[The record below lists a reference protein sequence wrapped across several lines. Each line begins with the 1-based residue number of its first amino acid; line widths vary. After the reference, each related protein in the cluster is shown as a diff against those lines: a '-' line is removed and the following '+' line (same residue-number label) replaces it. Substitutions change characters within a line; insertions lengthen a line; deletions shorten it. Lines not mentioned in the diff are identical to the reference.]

1 MTEAAILVDSHSTQ
15 AGQKIIEVTL
25 NAPKSLNALSGEM
38 INILLAQL
46 PLWESDPSVAVVV
59 MRGMGDRAFCAG
71 GDIRHLY
78 QAMQRNETEQGQAF
92 FNLEYSLNLALH
104 RMQTP
109 LLVWGQGYVIG
120 GGMGLLQGAGLRI
133 ATCSSQLI
141 MPEVSIG
148 LFPDVGASFF
158 LQKVPDGLGL
168 FLGLTGVAVNG
179 TDARELNLVDAL
191 LADSDYSVL
200 LQQLQ
205 NLEKHTNTEHLKS
218 IQKIVQNLESKA
230 NNAPPS
236 DILPHKQLI
245 IDAIAA
251 QDLNTVFSNL
261 QKLRGLSKWL
271 DKAIETMEN
280 GSPTSLH
287 LTFRQLRQA
296 PQDLVRGLVQEYVL
310 AVNSTLKGE
319 FQEGI
324 RALLIDKDQQPKW
337 RYSKVKDVPQAWV
350 DGFYQRHNIAKP
362 NFEV

>member
-236 DILPHKQLI
+236 DILPHKQSI
-245 IDAIAA
+245 IDAVAA
-251 QDLNTVFSNL
+251 QDLNTIFSNL

-296 PQDLVRGLVQEYVL
+296 PQDLVRGFVQEYVL

-350 DGFYQRHNIAKP
+350 DGFYKRHNIAKP

>member
-104 RMQTP
+104 RMQTT

-133 ATCSSQLI
+133 ATYSSQLI

-296 PQDLVRGLVQEYVL
+296 PQDLVRGFVQEYVL

>member
-1 MTEAAILVDSHSTQ
+1 MTESAILVDSHSTQ

-104 RMQTP
+104 RMQTT

-133 ATCSSQLI
+133 ATYSSQLI

-236 DILPHKQLI
+236 DILPHKQSI
-245 IDAIAA
+245 IDAVAA
-251 QDLNTVFSNL
+251 QDLNTIFSNL

-296 PQDLVRGLVQEYVL
+296 PQDLVRGFVQEYVL

-350 DGFYQRHNIAKP
+350 DGFYKRHNIAKP

>member
-104 RMQTP
+104 RMQTT

-133 ATCSSQLI
+133 ATYSSQLI

-236 DILPHKQLI
+236 DILPHKQSI
-245 IDAIAA
+245 IDAVAA
-251 QDLNTVFSNL
+251 QDLNTIFSNL

-350 DGFYQRHNIAKP
+350 DGFYKRHNIAKP

>member
-1 MTEAAILVDSHSTQ
+1 MTEAAILVDSYSTQ

-104 RMQTP
+104 RMQTT

-133 ATCSSQLI
+133 ATYSSQLI

-236 DILPHKQLI
+236 DILPHKQSI
-245 IDAIAA
+245 IDAVAA
-251 QDLNTVFSNL
+251 QDLNTIFSNL

-350 DGFYQRHNIAKP
+350 DGFYKRHNIAKP

>member
-1 MTEAAILVDSHSTQ
+1 MTEAAILVASHSTQ

-25 NAPKSLNALSGEM
+25 NAPKSLNALSVEM

-46 PLWESDPSVAVVV
+46 PLWESDPSVAAVV
-59 MRGMGDRAFCAG
+59 MRGKGDRSFCAG

-78 QAMQRNETEQGQAF
+78 QAMQRGEIEHGQAF
-92 FNLEYSLNLALH
+92 FNLEYSLIVALH
-104 RMQTP
+104 SMQTP

-133 ATCSSQLI
+133 ATHSSRLI

-168 FLGLTGVAVNG
+168 FLGLTGAEVNG
-179 TDARELNLVDAL
+179 TDALELNLVDAL

-205 NLEKHTNTEHLKS
+205 NLKKQTNTEHLKS
-218 IQKIVQNLESKA
+218 IQNLVQNLESKA

-236 DILPHKQLI
+236 DISPHKQSI

-251 QDLNTVFSNL
+251 QDLNTVFANL
-261 QKLRGLSKWL
+261 QKLKGLSKWL

-296 PQDLVRGLVQEYVL
+296 PQDLVQGFVQEYVL
-310 AVNSTLKGE
+310 AVNSTRKGE
-319 FQEGI
+319 FQEGV

-337 RYSKVKDVPQAWV
+337 RYSKVKDVPLAWLE
-350 DGFYQRHNIAKP
+350 GFYQRHNIAKP

>member
-104 RMQTP
+104 RMQTT

-133 ATCSSQLI
+133 ATYSSQLI

-337 RYSKVKDVPQAWV
+337 RYSKVKDVPQAWFQGSSIQ
-350 DGFYQRHNIAKP
+350 GFQ
-362 NFEV
+362 

>member
-38 INILLAQL
+38 INILLVQL

-104 RMQTP
+104 RMQTT

-133 ATCSSQLI
+133 ATYSSQLI

-236 DILPHKQLI
+236 DILPHKQSI
-245 IDAIAA
+245 IDAVAA
-251 QDLNTVFSNL
+251 QDLNTIFSNL

-296 PQDLVRGLVQEYVL
+296 PQDLVRGFVQEYVL

-350 DGFYQRHNIAKP
+350 DGFYKRHNIAKP

>member
-1 MTEAAILVDSHSTQ
+1 
-15 AGQKIIEVTL
+15 
-25 NAPKSLNALSGEM
+25 
-38 INILLAQL
+38 
-46 PLWESDPSVAVVV
+46 
-59 MRGMGDRAFCAG
+59 
-71 GDIRHLY
+71 
-78 QAMQRNETEQGQAF
+78 
-92 FNLEYSLNLALH
+92 
-104 RMQTP
+104 
-109 LLVWGQGYVIG
+109 
-120 GGMGLLQGAGLRI
+120 
-133 ATCSSQLI
+133 
-141 MPEVSIG
+141 
-148 LFPDVGASFF
+148 VGASFF

-236 DILPHKQLI
+236 DILPHKQSI
-245 IDAIAA
+245 IDAVAA
-251 QDLNTVFSNL
+251 QDLNTIFSNL

-296 PQDLVRGLVQEYVL
+296 PQDLVRGFVQEYVL

-350 DGFYQRHNIAKP
+350 DGFYKRHNIAKP

>member
-1 MTEAAILVDSHSTQ
+1 MTEAAILVASHSTQ

-25 NAPKSLNALSGEM
+25 NAPKSLNALSAEM

-46 PLWESDPSVAVVV
+46 PLWESDPSVAAVV
-59 MRGMGDRAFCAG
+59 MRGMGDRSFCAG

-78 QAMQRNETEQGQAF
+78 QAMQRGEIEHGQDF
-92 FNLEYSLNLALH
+92 FNLEYSLIVVMH
-104 RMQTP
+104 SMQTP

-133 ATCSSQLI
+133 ATHSSRLI

-168 FLGLTGVAVNG
+168 FLGLTGAAVNG
-179 TDARELNLVDAL
+179 TDARKLNLVDAL

-205 NLEKHTNTEHLKS
+205 NLKKQTNTEHLKS
-218 IQKIVQNLESKA
+218 IQNLVQNLESKA
-230 NNAPPS
+230 NNAPS
-236 DILPHKQLI
+236 SNILPHKQSI
-245 IDAIAA
+245 INALAA
-251 QDLNTVFSNL
+251 QDLNTVFANL
-261 QKLRGLSKWL
+261 QKLKGLSKWL

-296 PQDLVRGLVQEYVL
+296 PQDLVQGFVQEYVL
-310 AVNSTLKGE
+310 AVNSTRKGE
-319 FQEGI
+319 FQEGV
-324 RALLIDKDQQPKW
+324 RALLIDKDHQPKW
-337 RYSKVKDVPQAWV
+337 RYSKVKDVPLAWLE
-350 DGFYQRHNIAKP
+350 GFYQRHKIMKP
-362 NFEV
+362 DFEV

>member
-104 RMQTP
+104 RMQTT

-133 ATCSSQLI
+133 ATYSSQLI

-236 DILPHKQLI
+236 DILPHKQSI
-245 IDAIAA
+245 IDAVAA
-251 QDLNTVFSNL
+251 QDLNTIFSNL

>member
-104 RMQTP
+104 RMQTT

-133 ATCSSQLI
+133 ATYSSQLI

-350 DGFYQRHNIAKP
+350 DGFYKRHNIAKP